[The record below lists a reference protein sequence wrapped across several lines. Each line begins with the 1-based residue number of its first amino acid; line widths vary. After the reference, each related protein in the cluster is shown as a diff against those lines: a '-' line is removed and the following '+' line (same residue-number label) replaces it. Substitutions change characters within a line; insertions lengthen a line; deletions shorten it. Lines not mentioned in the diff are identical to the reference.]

1 LNSTVPPPPPPPS
14 SSTVTIVST
23 AKTPTAIVAAT
34 VPLSQSAAAIQA
46 VYRQQP
52 SLLGALPT
60 AAALRTIPGGGV
72 YATSNGLANGLS
84 GQILYGGK
92 RQIFI

>member
-1 LNSTVPPPPPPPS
+1 
-14 SSTVTIVST
+14 VTIVST

-34 VPLSQSAAAIQA
+34 VPLSQSAAAVQA

-60 AAALRTIPGGGV
+60 AAALRTMPGAV

-92 RQIFI
+92 TQILI